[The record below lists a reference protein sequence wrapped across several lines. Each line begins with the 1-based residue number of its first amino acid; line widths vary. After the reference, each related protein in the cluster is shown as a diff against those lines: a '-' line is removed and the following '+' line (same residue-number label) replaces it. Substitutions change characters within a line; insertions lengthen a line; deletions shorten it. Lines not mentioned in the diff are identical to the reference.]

1 MLNMILRSALFVYF
15 FVTFSPYLYSQVNT
29 SISSL
34 ASSSVPFSRF
44 DAYSIFF
51 DREYGSFFG
60 SSLGISIFDNQTFYA
75 VGLSPELALGSW
87 GIGLDVNLR
96 ISQQGQLRQADWQD
110 GISSYLR
117 LIRYVRYN
125 FKRDSLYFRFG
136 QLDAVRLGH
145 GSILFL
151 YRNNASYDAR
161 RMGIEFDADFGD
173 FGFESVIGDVGTFH
187 VMGLRPFWRP
197 LRSSGLALLSGLE
210 LGATFVGDFNPDAN
224 IRIHSGLG
232 TSGASFDSLMR
243 SGPMLAFG
251 LDIGLPLAR
260 LPLLDI
266 DFFFDA
272 AGLSG
277 YGVGVSAGVSGA
289 LKNLLNMLVLS
300 AKLEQRLLTKQ
311 FQFAY
316 FDALY
321 EQDRYQERAT
331 GIMTRADELSRMT
344 SGGAGIYVE
353 LGGSILDKLRLFGA
367 YQRLYRTLQGGIL
380 QLSMRLEDLIPSVV
394 FRADYFKR
402 DVWAETELFSLDNR
416 SFLQVEFSYLPYPYL
431 LLSVVYQWTFV
442 PVRGE
447 NNRILRY
454 EPLERIEPRVALHL
468 QF

>member
-1 MLNMILRSALFVYF
+1 MLNMILRLALLVSF
-15 FVTFSPYLYSQVNT
+15 FVTFPFHLYSQVNA
-29 SISSL
+29 SASSL
-34 ASSSVPFSRF
+34 APSSVPSSRF

-51 DREYGSFFG
+51 NREYGSFFG
-60 SSLGISIFDNQTFYA
+60 SSLGITTFGNQTFYA
-75 VGLSPELALGSW
+75 IGLSPELALGSW

-96 ISQQGQLRQADWQD
+96 ISQQGQLRQEDWQD

-173 FGFESVIGDVGTFH
+173 FGFESVIGDVSTFH
-187 VMGLRPFWRP
+187 VLGLRPFWRP

-210 LGATFVGDFNPDAN
+210 LGATFVGDFHPDAN
-224 IRIHSGLG
+224 VRVSSGMG

-243 SGPMLAFG
+243 GGQMLAFG
-251 LDIGLPLAR
+251 LDIGLPLVR
-260 LPLLDI
+260 LPMLDV
-266 DFFFDA
+266 DFFLDV
-272 AGLSG
+272 AGLAG
-277 YGVGVSAGVSGA
+277 YGAGVSVGVSGA

-300 AKLEQRLLTKQ
+300 AKLEQRLLTRQ

-321 EQDRYQERAT
+321 EQDRYREHLTGIVTRAT
-331 GIMTRADELSRMT
+331 ALSEMA
-344 SGGAGIYVE
+344 SGGAGIYGE
-353 LGGSILDKLRLFGA
+353 MGGSVLDKLKIFGA
-367 YQRLYRTLQGGIL
+367 YQRFYRTPRDGIL

-402 DVWAETELFSLDNR
+402 DVGADTDLFTLDERSL
-416 SFLQVEFSYLPYPYL
+416 LHVEFSYLPYPYL
-431 LLSVVYQWTFV
+431 LLSVVYQWTFI

-454 EPLERIEPRVALHL
+454 EPLQRIEPRVALHL